1 MKNFINKIFNKKPS
15 KKSPDFIV
23 TYRWLDEEGT
33 VETTTATSCGLA
45 WLETDPCIEVLEV
58 VEA

>member
-1 MKNFINKIFNKKPS
+1 MKNIINKIFRKPT
-15 KKSPDFIV
+15 PNFIV

-33 VETTTATSCGLA
+33 VETTTASSCGLA
-45 WLETDPCIEVLEV
+45 WLEADPCIEVLEV

>member
-1 MKNFINKIFNKKPS
+1 MKNIIAKIFR
-15 KKSPDFIV
+15 KSTPDFIV

-33 VETTTATSCGLA
+33 VETTTASSCGLA
-45 WLETDPCIEVLEV
+45 WLEADPCIEVLEV